1 MRILIYFLLFHLW
14 GNLKAQGFDLLVKKG
29 AVNISS
35 KLINQGG
42 RYRINVGDVIIPQK
56 YSLLLV
62 TNGKEIYE
70 ISGVKEMVFNDI
82 KKLFK
87 GKNSFSES
95 FLKVILNQNISPE
108 KNSGET
114 SRGSVSVD
122 LWNFYP
128 PDSVI
133 ILSDSIKFIVGDINS
148 NLVTDIVLYRTNSK
162 DTIYLN
168 KKSNNHFVKT
178 PDYPGRY
185 EWIYKLQNK
194 KEVNSFL
201 NFFIVPNESEKKL
214 YLNDFKI
221 FLEGLEKFSDQM
233 KHILIQD
240 YLDLNNII
248 VKL

>member
-14 GNLKAQGFDLLVKKG
+14 GNLNAQGFDLLVKKG

-87 GKNSFSES
+87 GKSSFSES
-95 FLKVILNQNISPE
+95 FLKVILNQNKSPE

-114 SRGSVSVD
+114 SRGSVSLD

-133 ILSDSIKFIVGDINS
+133 ILSDSIKFIVGDINC

-168 KKSNNHFVKT
+168 KKSNNHFVKL
-178 PDYPGRY
+178 PDYPGKY
-185 EWIYKLQNK
+185 EWMYKLQNK

-214 YLNDFKI
+214 YLNDYKI

-233 KHILIQD
+233 KHILIQE

-248 VKL
+248 VK